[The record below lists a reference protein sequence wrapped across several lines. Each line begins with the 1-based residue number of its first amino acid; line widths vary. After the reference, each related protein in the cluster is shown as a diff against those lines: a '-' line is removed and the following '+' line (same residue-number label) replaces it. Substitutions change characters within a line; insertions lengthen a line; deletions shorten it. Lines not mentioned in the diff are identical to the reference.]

1 MTVNEFSDGFDVLY
15 NNVMSNQAPGLDEY
29 EKSFFLTKAQ
39 DEILKNYF
47 NPKGNKYQE
56 GIDDNPKRQID
67 FSMVLKVG
75 KGISINKDDT
85 TIEYTPLDESS
96 LLYELPNDIFI
107 ILNERMK
114 SNNRPILVIP
124 INHSEYDKYSMK
136 PYPYPTKN
144 STWRILGYGTKEADK
159 VFVGEIIKAPCTGEI
174 SSYTIRYVKQPQPII
189 LGHLSCASIGGL
201 NTVSECELDPILH
214 QEILQRAVELAK
226 AAYVGDINSMVEM
239 GKRSE

>member
-56 GIDDNPKRQID
+56 GIDSNPKRQID
-67 FSMVLKVG
+67 FSMVLKVDTCTQ
-75 KGISINKDDT
+75 ISENSDID
-85 TIEYTPLDESS
+85 YTPLDDAS
-96 LLYELPNDIFI
+96 LLYKLPDDIFI

-114 SNNRPILVIP
+114 SDNRPILVIP

-144 STWRILGYGTKEADK
+144 STWRILGYGTNKDDDK
-159 VFVGEIIKAPCTGEI
+159 VFVGEIIKAPCTGSI
-174 SSYTIRYVKQPQPII
+174 SSYTIRYVKQPRPII
-189 LGHLSCASIGGL
+189 LGDLGGASIGGKSK
-201 NTVSECELDPILH
+201 VSECELDPILH

-226 AAYVGDINSMVEM
+226 SAYVGDLNSTIEM

>member
-1 MTVNEFSDGFDVLY
+1 MTTQEFSDGFDVLY

-56 GIDDNPKRQID
+56 GIDGSPKRQID
-67 FSMVLKVG
+67 FSMVLKV
-75 KGISINKDDT
+75 NKAVMITDDSVQ
-85 TIEYTPLDESS
+85 YNKLDNDSVI
-96 LLYELPNDIFI
+96 YELPSDIFI
-107 ILNERMK
+107 ILNERLK
-114 SNNRPILVIP
+114 LNNRPILVIP
-124 INHSEYDKYSMK
+124 INHTEYDKYSMK

-144 STWRILGYGTKEADK
+144 TVWRILGYGTKDGER
-159 VFVGEIIKAPCTGEI
+159 VFVGEIIKSLDKTLN
-174 SSYTIRYVKQPQPII
+174 SSDSYTVRYVKQPDPII
-189 LGHLSCASIGGL
+189 LGNIKPASI
-201 NTVSECELDPILH
+201 NDKSDVTECELDPILH

-226 AAYVGDINSMVEM
+226 AAYVGDLNSTIEM